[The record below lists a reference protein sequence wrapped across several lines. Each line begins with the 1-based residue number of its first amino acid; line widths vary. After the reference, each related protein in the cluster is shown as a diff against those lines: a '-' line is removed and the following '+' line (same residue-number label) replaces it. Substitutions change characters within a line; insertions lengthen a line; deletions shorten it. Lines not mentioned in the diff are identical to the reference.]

1 MRALVVREPGRYAVE
16 ELPEPVPGPG
26 EVLVE
31 VAAAGIC
38 GSDLEGLDGRRPLI
52 TLMPGSRRMEI
63 KYILPAMIGFVAFFL
78 VPTIRGIYLS
88 FTEYSLLS
96 APDFNGLANYERMVQ
111 DSFFWNALVVTVDDD
126 GAGSAAAGS
135 GSSNGAG
142 QGIVGMR
149 ERARALGGTLE
160 AGPRPEGGFR
170 VRASLPVEVSPTGVP
185 G

>member
-1 MRALVVREPGRYAVE
+1 VRPAGARRATVTVTAAGDALVV
-16 ELPEPVPGPG
+16 
-26 EVLVE
+26 
-31 VAAAGIC
+31 
-38 GSDLEGLDGRRPLI
+38 
-52 TLMPGSRRMEI
+52 M
-63 KYILPAMIGFVAFFL
+63 
-78 VPTIRGIYLS
+78 
-88 FTEYSLLS
+88 
-96 APDFNGLANYERMVQ
+96 
-111 DSFFWNALVVTVDDD
+111 VDDD

-160 AGPRPEGGFR
+160 AGPLPEGGFR